1 MNFEFPKTWKDL
13 EQIVTSHLLEELP
26 VEFKRS
32 PQLIQTYELDR
43 KRISKEQAL
52 QNIHAEIAA
61 TLTILPTGEE
71 VALTGNKYPYDRLL
85 MHLPGVTHGLLWF
98 KGALSVG
105 QAQAYLESLGK
116 VCCLYANPVALKSI
130 PEINHYQVFMIDNV
144 RAFPLLRVA

>member
-1 MNFEFPKTWKDL
+1 MSFELPKTWKDL
-13 EQIVTSHLLEELP
+13 ERIVTSHQLEELS

-32 PQLIQTYELDR
+32 LELTQTYELDR

-61 TLTILPTGEE
+61 TRTVLSTGVE

-85 MHLPGVTHGLLWF
+85 MHLPGVTHALLWF
-98 KGALSVG
+98 KGSLSAD

-116 VCCLYANPVALKSI
+116 TCCLYANPVALKSI

-144 RAFPLLRVA
+144 HSLPMPKVA